1 MITCYF
7 LQRSN
12 KENLCLSPYL
22 DTERVDSWEEG
33 ETVSLL
39 SSGMLTKTQR
49 DEATYALYSAID
61 FSVDRWIQNKQY
73 VPRLLVTALI
83 FTASYF
89 FFSLVIR
96 DPLPMLDELAISFG
110 LSLLGW
116 SVLSKLDTR
125 SSVAQRSRYEMK
137 VRSSEREE
145 VVEEHLFALE
155 TYLDETSS
163 LDPLDLSQALCLVEQ
178 KQLKRI
184 SFDGDDAMLADITST
199 LMLYLAVNNKP
210 LGKLAERIHR
220 MRAMN
225 KTDVNLSAR
234 LFHQSMQ
241 KRLDLSLLA
250 LTVALLES

>member
-7 LQRSN
+7 VQRSN
-12 KENLCLSPYL
+12 KENLCISPYL
-22 DTERVDSWEEG
+22 DTEKVDSWEEG
-33 ETVSLL
+33 ESVQLL

-110 LSLLGW
+110 LAIFSW
-116 SVLSKLDTR
+116 SVLAKRDTR
-125 SSVAQRSRYEMK
+125 SSVAQRRRYEMK

-155 TYLDETSS
+155 TYLDEVSS
-163 LDPLDLSQALCLVEQ
+163 LDTLDLSKALCLVGDE
-178 KQLKRI
+178 KLKGL
-184 SFDGDDAMLADITST
+184 SFEGSDSLLTDITSS
-199 LMLYLAVNNKP
+199 MKLYLSIHNKA
-210 LGKLAERIHR
+210 LLKLAERIHQQ
-220 MRAMN
+220 RAMG
-225 KTDVNLSAR
+225 KTDENLAAR

-250 LTVALLES
+250 LVVVLLES

>member
-12 KENLCLSPYL
+12 KENICLSPYL

-33 ETVSLL
+33 ESVQLL
-39 SSGMLTKTQR
+39 SSGMLTKPQR

-61 FSVDRWIQNKQY
+61 FCVDRWIQNKQY

-110 LSLLGW
+110 LGIFGW
-116 SVLSKLDTR
+116 SVLAKRDTR
-125 SSVAQRSRYEMK
+125 SSVAQRRRYEMK

-145 VVEEHLFALE
+145 VVQEHLFALE
-155 TYLDETSS
+155 TYLDEVAA
-163 LDPLDLSQALCLVEQ
+163 LDPLDLAKALCLVDSGT
-178 KQLKRI
+178 LKDLPY
-184 SFDGDDAMLADITST
+184 DGDDSMLADITSSM
-199 LMLYLAVNNKP
+199 MLYLSVNNKP
-210 LGKLAERIHR
+210 LRKLAERIHHQ
-220 MRAMN
+220 RAMG
-225 KTDVNLSAR
+225 KPDENLSAR

-250 LTVALLES
+250 LVVVLLES